1 MSSIPAFGLNRFN
14 YSSPPAFAADARRAE
29 RLGWDYAF
37 IPSSPLRRQDPY
49 VNLAFAAVQTERI
62 GLGPLIETPMMRHP
76 AVMASSIAT
85 VEALAPGR
93 TLLAYGVGDTAV
105 RLMGKRPSTVAE
117 LEAATIL
124 TRQLLAGEE
133 IDVQAARPARL
144 QHALSVPVWIAA
156 GGPRTLRMAGRVADG
171 VFIRVGKHAANLRTA
186 VEAVRAGAREA
197 GRDPQSVKI
206 AVILHTILTD
216 DLERAALLSRSMAA
230 GYYEYSP
237 RLFDPPG
244 FTWNGP
250 PVEELKK
257 QVWPDF
263 HHAEEL
269 EAAGRVV
276 SFLPDEVADAFAV
289 YGTPA
294 MIAKQLCEMLQLSF
308 PIAMI
313 IPHPV
318 PTPPVNGPRPDYI
331 ERFATEVIPLLKAEM
346 GAGSTSHP

>member
-1 MSSIPAFGLNRFN
+1 MTTLPAFGLNRLN
-14 YSSPPAFAADARRAE
+14 YTSPTAFAADAQRAE

-49 VNLAFAAVQTERI
+49 VNLAFAAMQTARI

-105 RLMGKRPSTVAE
+105 RLLGKRPSRVAE
-117 LEAATIL
+117 LEEATIF
-124 TRQLLAGEE
+124 TKRLLAGEE
-133 IDVQAARPARL
+133 IEVNAARPARL
-144 QHALSVPVWIAA
+144 QHARPVPVWIAA

-171 VFIRVGKHAANLRTA
+171 VFIRVGRHEANLRA
-186 VEAVRAGAREA
+186 AISAVREGAMA
-197 GRDPQSVKI
+197 VGRDPDEVKI
-206 AVILHTILTD
+206 SLIFHTILTD
-216 DLERAALLSRSMAA
+216 DLERAALISRSMAA

-237 RLFDPPG
+237 MLFEPPG

-250 PVEELKK
+250 DVAELKK

-263 HHAEEL
+263 HHADDL
-269 EAAGRVV
+269 EASGRVV
-276 SFLPDEVADAFAV
+276 SFLPDTVADAFAL

-294 MIAKQLCEMLQLSF
+294 MIAQQLCEVLHLGF
-308 PIAMI
+308 RVDMI
-313 IPHPV
+313 IPHPA
-318 PTPPVNGPRPDYI
+318 PTPAPGGPRPDYI
-331 ERFATEVIPLLKAEM
+331 ERFATEVIPLLKTAM
-346 GAGSTSHP
+346 ASATAA

>member
-1 MSSIPAFGLNRFN
+1 MTALPAFGLNRFD
-14 YSSPPAFAADARRAE
+14 YTSPMAFAADARRAE

-49 VNLAFAAVQTERI
+49 VNLAFAAQQTERI

-124 TRQLLAGEE
+124 TRRLLAGEE
-133 IDVQAARPARL
+133 VEVHAARPARL
-144 QHALSVPVWIAA
+144 GHALPVPVWIAA

-171 VFIRVGKHAANLRTA
+171 VFIRVGRHPANLRTA
-186 VEAVRAGAREA
+186 IAAIHTGAREA
-197 GRDPQSVKI
+197 GRHPDEVKI

-216 DLERAALLSRSMAA
+216 NLERAALLSRSMAA

-237 RLFDPPG
+237 MLFDPPK
-244 FTWNGP
+244 FTWDGP
-250 PVEELKK
+250 HVEELKK

-263 HHAEEL
+263 HHAEDL
-269 EAAGRVV
+269 EASGRLV
-276 SFLPDEVADAFAV
+276 SFLSDDIADAFAA

-294 MIAKQLCEMLQLSF
+294 MIARQLAEVLRLGF

-318 PTPPVNGPRPDYI
+318 PTPGPGGPRPDYM

-346 GAGSTSHP
+346 EG